1 MALHHLRLNV
11 SDLSRSRAF
20 YGPMLEWLGFHELDP
35 HLGTEGRVDCHR
47 FQKGEFVFL
56 LSEADPGSEHNRGSV
71 GLHHL
76 AFSVP
81 SRGHVDAFYRE
92 VLLELPGV
100 VVEDPP
106 VDCPEYRAGYY
117 ATYFLD
123 PDGIKLEVAFTP

>member
-20 YGPMLEWLGFHELDP
+20 YGPILQWLGFDELDP
-35 HLGTEGRVDCHR
+35 HRGPEGRVDRRR
-47 FQKGEFVFL
+47 FRKGEFFFL
-56 LSEADPGSEHNRGSV
+56 LSEADPGLDHDRASV

-76 AFSVP
+76 AFAVP
-81 SRGHVDAFYRE
+81 SRGDVDAFYRE

-106 VDCPEYRAGYY
+106 VDCPEYREGYY

-123 PDGIKLEVAFTP
+123 PDGIKLEVTFTP

>member
-11 SDLSRSRAF
+11 SDLSRSLAF
-20 YGPMLEWLGFHELDP
+20 YRPMLQWLGFDQLDP
-35 HLGTEGRVDCHR
+35 HPSRHR
-47 FQKGEFVFL
+47 FRKEGFVLL
-56 LSEADPGSEHNRGSV
+56 LSEAVPGSEHNRASV

-76 AFSVP
+76 AFAVP

-92 VLLELPGV
+92 VLLGLPGV
-100 VVEDPP
+100 VIEDPP

-117 ATYFLD
+117 ATFFLD